1 MGQCDVAA
9 TWCKEEDLPS
19 SILDEYNSKQ
29 QPHRELQSLN
39 FSGQAA
45 VTAVVAT
52 LSDSSDESLAKKP
65 RTDCFDTATK
75 GYVLNLT
82 VVNINHYN
90 YYFRPL
96 TKNEGDGKHLRCQT
110 EKEKHKK
117 LNLQTAG
124 RYIYTQS
131 DNRNR
136 TFCMHCIG
144 ILAGM
149 RPCWIILFINELF
162 ISESL
167 SQVYGILHE
176 FLSRQENVLN
186 NLGLSYL

>member
-1 MGQCDVAA
+1 MNN
-9 TWCKEEDLPS
+9 
-19 SILDEYNSKQ
+19 YNSKH

-52 LSDSSDESLAKKP
+52 LSDSSDESLAMKP

-110 EKEKHKK
+110 EKEK
-117 LNLQTAG
+117 LNLETAS

-136 TFCMHCIG
+136 TFCMHYLG
-144 ILAGM
+144 ILDGM
-149 RPCWIILFINELF
+149 RPCGIILFINELF

-186 NLGLSYL
+186 NLGLSYLYNTFLFIIFNLFY